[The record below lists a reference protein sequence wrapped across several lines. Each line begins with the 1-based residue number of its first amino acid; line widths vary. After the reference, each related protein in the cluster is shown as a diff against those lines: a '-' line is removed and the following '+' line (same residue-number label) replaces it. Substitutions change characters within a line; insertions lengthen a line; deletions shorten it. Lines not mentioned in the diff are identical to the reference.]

1 MKRLLPSALA
11 VFVLAAADPAD
22 ASKKDLDRM
31 QGDWAAESMVRDGQQ
46 FPDEDAQAYFRTIK
60 GDSYTVFRFSKAAGK
75 GTMKL
80 DATKNPKTV
89 DFTPDGGKSPPLAG
103 IYSLEGDTLTL
114 CYGLPGKPRPTKL
127 ASEPDS
133 GNTLSVWKREKK

>member
-22 ASKKDLDRM
+22 PSKKDLERM
-31 QGDWAAESMVRDGQQ
+31 QGDWAAESMTRDGQV
-46 FPDEDAQAYFRTIK
+46 FPEEDAQAYFRTIK
-60 GDSYTVFRFSKAAGK
+60 GDSFTVFRFSKAAGK

-89 DFTPDGGKSPPLAG
+89 DLMLEGAAAPVAG
-103 IYSLEGDTLTL
+103 IYTLDGDTLTL
-114 CYGLPGKPRPTKL
+114 CYGQPGKPRPTKL